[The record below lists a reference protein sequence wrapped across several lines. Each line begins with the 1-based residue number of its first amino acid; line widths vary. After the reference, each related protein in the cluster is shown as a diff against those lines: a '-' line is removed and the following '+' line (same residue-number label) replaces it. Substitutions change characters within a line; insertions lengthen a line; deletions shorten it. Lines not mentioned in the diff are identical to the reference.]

1 MPSIRCYAVF
11 GAMVAV
17 SAAACSAPADLTSLR
32 AVQPITIDADPAE
45 WDGKT
50 TYLKDDGVSFGV
62 QHDGD
67 ALYVNWVVS
76 DPALERLVLGR
87 GITLWIDPDG
97 GDDPEVGIRFPL
109 GLHER
114 KRDPWNPDTPDGPP
128 PPSGLDGSERVA
140 EDSPSVPSVR
150 SSPADGTEPPEPSS
164 PSSELDELLKGML
177 GSMDLI
183 AGSDTLRVAPGEKGV
198 DVAVASV
205 GVSLVYEARI
215 SLAPDGFLARH
226 APKGIGPEI
235 GLGLEAAQPALGEGM
250 GRPGGRGGGPGMGR
264 EGGGP
269 PPGGMGGSGGPG
281 GRGGPGGMGGRP
293 PGGMTKL
300 PSLDL
305 WLEVALEP

>member
-114 KRDPWNPDTPDGPP
+114 KRDPWNPDTPDGP
-128 PPSGLDGSERVA
+128 L
-140 EDSPSVPSVR
+140 
-150 SSPADGTEPPEPSS
+150 
-164 PSSELDELLKGML
+164 
-177 GSMDLI
+177 
-183 AGSDTLRVAPGEKGV
+183 LRVGWTAPNELPKTRRRYLPFAPV
-198 DVAVASV
+198 P
-205 GVSLVYEARI
+205 LTARNPR
-215 SLAPDGFLARH
+215 S
-226 APKGIGPEI
+226 
-235 GLGLEAAQPALGEGM
+235 
-250 GRPGGRGGGPGMGR
+250 RPV
-264 EGGGP
+264 
-269 PPGGMGGSGGPG
+269 
-281 GRGGPGGMGGRP
+281 RP
-293 PGGMTKL
+293 RSWM
-300 PSLDL
+300 SC
-305 WLEVALEP
+305 